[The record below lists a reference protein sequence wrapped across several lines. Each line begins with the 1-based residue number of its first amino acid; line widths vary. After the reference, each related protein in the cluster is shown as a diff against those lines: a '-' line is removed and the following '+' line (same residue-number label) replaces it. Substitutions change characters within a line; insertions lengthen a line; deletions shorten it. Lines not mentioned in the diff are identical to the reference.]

1 MKIVILSP
9 FSKSFTEKVKGK
21 GGRGWKEEGG
31 ERRVER
37 GGWREGGGERGVE
50 RGGRER
56 GGERE
61 REGERVQ
68 KPNTLCSNAFQV
80 SLLCSHTSPMLL
92 KTTTTT
98 IIIIIIIIIKNYASI
113 IALSQE
119 LKVHL

>member
-61 REGERVQ
+61 REGGREY
-68 KPNTLCSNAFQV
+68 KNLIHYA
-80 SLLCSHTSPMLL
+80 PMLFKSPYYAPTLHQCFL
-92 KTTTTT
+92 K
-98 IIIIIIIIIKNYASI
+98 
-113 IALSQE
+113 QQQQQ
-119 LKVHL
+119 